1 MLFDTDVIIW
11 ALRGN
16 TKAATAIDKAE
27 QRFISAVSYMELIKG
42 ARDKADLQI
51 TKSFILDLAFEVLP
65 VSENI
70 SHRAMI
76 YMEEFVLKSGMD
88 MADALIA
95 ATASENSLKLCT
107 ANSKHYKVIPDIG
120 LSVFKPK

>member
-16 TKAATAIDKAE
+16 RKAADRIDKE
-27 QRFISAVSYMELIKG
+27 PKLLISAVSYMELIKG
-42 ARDKADLQI
+42 ARDKHELQSIRKFLNDLNF
-51 TKSFILDLAFEVLP
+51 SILPLT
-65 VSENI
+65 ENI

-76 YMEEFVLKSGMD
+76 YMEEYALKANME

-95 ATASENSLKLCT
+95 STAVENSYCLCT
-107 ANSKHYKVIPDIG
+107 ANDKHYKTIPDIQM
-120 LSVFKPK
+120 SIFRPV